1 MTGYLF
7 AGQEPTVGIDHSFSA
22 APPQWRRYPR
32 ARETVRRIMLL
43 RYVRPHWPL
52 AAVLTA
58 LLLAAT
64 ALQLAGPRL
73 LGVFVDGAVTGKALA
88 GLLGLGAFY
97 LASVVIGGGVDVAAE
112 AIGGRLAWRSTN
124 ELRADL
130 LAHSLDA
137 DLEFHSTHSPGE
149 LISRIDGDTGRLADF
164 ASRLLIILAVN
175 TLLLLGVCVMLW
187 TVDWRIGLGCAVL
200 VGLGLALVRRMVG
213 SAVPASAAASAA
225 AADLSGYVEERVRGA
240 EDLVPNGASAHALHG
255 LVLHNRTLFGTRKRA
270 VLAQVRWPRTAQHLN
285 SAAMVLGLAGSIAL
299 YRQGA
304 VSIGEVYSVV
314 AFLTLMRIPL
324 FVISNN
330 MSKVDDSLAA
340 IRRCRD
346 LLAETP
352 TITPGERDLPSGPLT
367 VEFDGVDFAYP
378 DRHVLRGV
386 SLSVPA
392 GRQLALVGVSGGGKT
407 TMARLA
413 ARMLDPGA
421 GAVRV
426 GGVDLRE
433 TTAES
438 LRRSITYVTQEVRV
452 LAVSVRDNVAV
463 FDASVPDERITEV
476 LAAVG
481 LDRWLAG
488 LPGGLDTVLGSGNG
502 LSAGQEQLLAIAR
515 VMLRDPGL
523 VVLDEASSRIPPA
536 DREAVAAAVRTLLK
550 GRTSIVI
557 AHRLDTVE
565 SADDVAVVE
574 DGRVVEQ
581 GPYTELAAR
590 PDSRL
595 ARALL
600 AALSESPVKA

>member
-1 MTGYLF
+1 
-7 AGQEPTVGIDHSFSA
+7 
-22 APPQWRRYPR
+22 
-32 ARETVRRIMLL
+32 MLL

-52 AAVLTA
+52 AAMLTA

-73 LGVFVDGAVTGKALA
+73 LGAFVDGTTTNKALT

-97 LASVVIGGGVDVAAE
+97 LASVVIGGGVDVATE

-130 LAHSLDA
+130 LGHCLDA
-137 DLEFHSTHSPGE
+137 DLEFHSNHSPGE
-149 LISRIDGDTGRLADF
+149 LISRIDGDTQKLADF
-164 ASRLLIILAVN
+164 ASHLLILLAVN
-175 TLLLLGVCVMLW
+175 ALLLVGVCAMLT
-187 TVDWRIGLGCAVL
+187 TVDWRIGLGCVVL
-200 VGLGLALVRRMVG
+200 VAIGLALVRRLVG
-213 SAVPASAAASAA
+213 AAVAPSVAAAAASAEV
-225 AADLSGYVEERVRGA
+225 SGYIEERVRGA
-240 EDLVPNGASAHALHG
+240 EDLVPNGATAHTLHG
-255 LVLHNRTLFGTRKRA
+255 LVLRNRTLFDAQKRA
-270 VLAQVRWPRTAQHLN
+270 TLARVRWPRTAQHLN
-285 SAAMVLGLAGSIAL
+285 SAAMALGLAGSIVL

-324 FVISNN
+324 FVIANN

-340 IRRCRD
+340 IRRCRE
-346 LLAETP
+346 LLAEKP
-352 TITPGERDLPSGPLT
+352 TITPGERDLPAGPLA
-367 VEFDGVDFAYP
+367 VDFDGVDFAYP
-378 DRHVLRGV
+378 DRRVLRGV
-386 SLSVPA
+386 SLAVPA

-407 TMARLA
+407 TIARLA
-413 ARMLDPGA
+413 ARMLDPAA

-433 TTAES
+433 TSAES
-438 LRRSITYVTQEVRV
+438 LRRSVTYVTQEVRV
-452 LAVSVRDNVAV
+452 LAVSVRDNVAI

-481 LDRWLAG
+481 LDRWLTG
-488 LPGGLDTVLGSGNG
+488 LPDGLDTVLGAGDG
-502 LSAGQEQLLAIAR
+502 MSAGQEQLLAMAR

-523 VVLDEASSRIPPA
+523 VVLDEASSRIPPD
-536 DREAVAAAVRTLLK
+536 DRAAVSAAVRTLLK

-581 GPYTELAAR
+581 GPYAELAAR
-590 PDSRL
+590 PGSRL
-595 ARALL
+595 ARALS
-600 AALSESPVKA
+600 AVA